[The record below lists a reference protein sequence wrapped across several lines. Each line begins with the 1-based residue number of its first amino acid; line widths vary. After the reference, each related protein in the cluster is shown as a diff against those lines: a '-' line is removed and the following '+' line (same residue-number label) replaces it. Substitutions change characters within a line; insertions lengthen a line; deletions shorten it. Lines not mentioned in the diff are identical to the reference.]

1 MRGVRRGK
9 SAGKFLRRAGPHG
22 THDSGAVLHRCV
34 GVEGCGECPQAVE
47 GVGSMGEAG
56 GEACGA
62 ARARANFCAARRHT
76 GPSIPARLCTG
87 ARARKAA
94 VRARRL
100 WKALEAIG
108 AHLTRSLDL
117 RW

>member
-1 MRGVRRGK
+1 MRRGK
-9 SAGKFLRRAGPHG
+9 SAGKFLPRARPHG

-62 ARARANFCAARRHT
+62 ARAAANFCAARGHT
-76 GPSIPARLCTG
+76 GPTIPARFCTG
-87 ARARKAA
+87 AWAWKAA
-94 VRARRL
+94 VRVRRL

-108 AHLTRSLDL
+108 THLTRSLDL